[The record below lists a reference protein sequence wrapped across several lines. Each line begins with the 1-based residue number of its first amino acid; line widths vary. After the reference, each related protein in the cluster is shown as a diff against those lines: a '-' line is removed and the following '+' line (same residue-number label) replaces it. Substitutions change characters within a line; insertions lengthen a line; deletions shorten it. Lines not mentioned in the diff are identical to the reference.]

1 MENRWVL
8 FDLDGTLTQSEEG
21 IWNCARYAAE
31 KMGWPEPGQEILDQ
45 FIGPPLVWSFQQL
58 MGMTEEE
65 AIKAQDIYR
74 ERYTTKGLFENRVY
88 PGIRMMLRT
97 LKREGTH
104 LGVVTGK
111 PEGSTRRILE
121 HFGLDKWI
129 ETVVCTKDHRAEK
142 EHLIREA
149 LPEDAREA
157 WMVGDRLFDIEGGR
171 KAGIHTLGVT
181 YGYGSEEELRKAGA
195 ERIAHSAREAMEILC
210 NGAEPA
216 PGFFLSM
223 EGLDG
228 SGKGTQLEALTD
240 LLERY
245 GYEVVHS
252 REPGGTP
259 IGEKIREVL
268 LDRANAAMTA
278 ETEALLYAASRAQH
292 VREKIRPALAAGKL
306 LLCDRFLDSSAAYQG
321 GGRKLG
327 VERVL
332 EINAP
337 AVDGTK
343 PDLTVYLEIGH
354 REALARRVAASEP
367 DRLEMEAESFHARV
381 EEGYHQ
387 LVQQEPERF
396 VVVDASRSREEVT
409 EEMTEK
415 VLSRLME
422 MELLQARL
430 MEAK

>member
-1 MENRWVL
+1 MDNRWIL

-21 IWNCARYAAE
+21 IWNCARYAAA
-31 KMGWPEPGQEILDQ
+31 KMGWKEPGQEILDQ
-45 FIGPPLVWSFQQL
+45 FIGPPLVWSFQHL

-65 AIKAQDIYR
+65 AIRAQDFYR
-74 ERYTTKGLFENRVY
+74 ERYERKGLFENRVY
-88 PGIRMMLRT
+88 PGIRTLLRT
-97 LKREGTH
+97 LKREGNH

-111 PEGSTRRILE
+111 PERFTRRILE

-129 ETVVCTKDHRAEK
+129 ETVVCTADHRAEK
-142 EHLIREA
+142 DHLIRAA
-149 LPEDAREA
+149 LPENVEEA
-157 WMVGDRLFDIEGGR
+157 WMVGDRLFDMEGGR
-171 KAGIHTLGVT
+171 KAGVHTLGVT
-181 YGYGSEEELRKAGA
+181 YGYGSEEEVRNAGA
-195 ERIAHSAREAMEILC
+195 EKIAHSAREALEILC
-210 NGAEPA
+210 PGIRPV

-240 LLERY
+240 VLGRY
-245 GYEVVHS
+245 GYEIARS

-292 VREKIRPALAAGKL
+292 VRETIRPAISEGKI

-321 GGRKLG
+321 GGRNLG

-332 EINAP
+332 ALNEA

-343 PDLTVYLEIGH
+343 PDLTIYLEIGH

-387 LVQQEPERF
+387 LLRQDPERF
-396 VVVDASRSREEVT
+396 IVINANRSRTEVT

-415 VLSRLME
+415 VLHRLMK
-422 MELLQARL
+422 MESQ
-430 MEAK
+430 E